1 MKRHLF
7 LGLMLLVSVLTMAQ
21 KPIAKFNETSY
32 DFETINEVNG
42 KVTHVFEFTN
52 TGNAPLILT
61 NVQASCGC
69 TTPMWSR
76 EPVAPKAKGSVTVTY
91 NPKNRPGPFNKSIT
105 ITNNSDEN
113 KIILHIK
120 GEVMPAPK
128 EKQAEAK

>member
-7 LGLMLLVSVLTMAQ
+7 LSIMLLVSVLTMAQ
-21 KPIAKFNETSY
+21 KPIAKFNETTF
-32 DFETINEVNG
+32 DFETINENDG

-76 EPVAPKAKGSVTVTY
+76 EPVAPNGTGSITVTY

-105 ITNNSDEN
+105 ITNNSEVN
-113 KIILHIK
+113 KIVLHIK
-120 GEVMPAPK
+120 GDVTPAKKDNPTT
-128 EKQAEAK
+128 EK

>member
-7 LGLMLLVSVLTMAQ
+7 LSIMLLVSVLTMAQ
-21 KPIAKFNETSY
+21 KPIAKFDETSY
-32 DFETINEVNG
+32 DFETIKEEDG

-52 TGNAPLILT
+52 TGDAPLILT

-76 EPVAPKAKGSVTVTY
+76 EPVAPNEKGSITVTY
-91 NPKNRPGPFNKSIT
+91 NPKHRPGPFKKSIT
-105 ITNNSDEN
+105 ITNNSNKN

-120 GEVMPAPK
+120 GEVTPTPK
-128 EKQAEAK
+128 ENNESK